1 MSLIIFKL
9 ILDNLEKPSSV
20 PSIRWDVIRRFFN
33 EIMDSRKSII
43 SGIKELSIIT
53 IYTDIYARNDIQNK
67 SEELPVSKS

>member
-1 MSLIIFKL
+1 MNLIIL
-9 ILDNLEKPSSV
+9 ILDNLEKLSSV
-20 PSIRWDVIRRFFN
+20 PSIRWDIRRFFN

-43 SGIKELSIIT
+43 SGIEELSTIT

>member
-1 MSLIIFKL
+1 MSLIIL
-9 ILDNLEKPSSV
+9 ILDNHEKPSSV
-20 PSIRWDVIRRFFN
+20 PSIRWDIRRFFN

-43 SGIKELSIIT
+43 SGIEELSTIT

>member
-1 MSLIIFKL
+1 MSLIIL

-20 PSIRWDVIRRFFN
+20 PSIRWDIRRFFN

-43 SGIKELSIIT
+43 SGIEELSTIT

-67 SEELPVSKS
+67 SKELPVSKS

>member
-1 MSLIIFKL
+1 MSLIIL
-9 ILDNLEKPSSV
+9 ILDNLENPSSV
-20 PSIRWDVIRRFFN
+20 PYIRWDIRRFFN

-43 SGIKELSIIT
+43 SGIEELSTIT